1 MLRGGEVVL
10 VAVSG
15 GPDSVALL
23 DVLCALRE
31 PLALRLTVVHVHHG
45 LRPEADAEADGV
57 RALCERLACL
67 LDGSFDEVRDSLLR
81 PLSGEFSRLKRLR
94 VGGAAG
100 ADQRMAILESVSR
113 RA

>member
-15 GPDSVALL
+15 GPDSIALL

-31 PLALRLTVVHVHHG
+31 PLGLTLTVVHVHHG

-57 RALCERLACL
+57 CRLSESLDGWL
-67 LDGSFDEVRDSLLR
+67 LDRLWDDGEERDQ
-81 PLSGEFSRLKRLR
+81 SGFWWERS
-94 VGGAAG
+94 
-100 ADQRMAILESVSR
+100 
-113 RA
+113 